1 MPVWIMR
8 LVWRVKGKRRA
19 RLHLTNNQPSVEGI
33 LAGRWGGHYVVLTPT
48 LLADGEMSVSGHVE
62 VPSENVM
69 LVQVLDK

>member
-1 MPVWIMR
+1 MPAWLMR

-19 RLHLTNNQPSVEGI
+19 RLHLIDNQPSVEGI

-48 LLADGEMSVSGHVE
+48 LLADGEMPVSGHVE
-62 VPSENVM
+62 VPAEKVL